1 MVEIATVTSKGQVTL
16 PVSIRKKLG
25 LRKGS
30 RIVFLDAGEGEEV
43 RLIKEADL
51 ERKFEIFDRR
61 RGELGLDPE
70 RLQVL
75 VKEAKGRLWKEHHAH
90 SR

>member
-16 PVSIRKKLG
+16 PASIRKKFG

-30 RIVFLDAGEGEEV
+30 RIVFLDAGEEV

-51 ERKFEIFDRR
+51 ERKFEVFDRR
-61 RGELGLDPE
+61 RGELGLNPE

-90 SR
+90 RR